1 MTKIFIGTPCY
12 GGMIAADYFKS
23 CMRLVALAAT
33 KKIELQFATIG
44 NESLITRA
52 RNTLVQLFM
61 DGDYTHLLFID
72 ADLAF
77 DPQAVIRMLDFD
89 KDIISVPYPM
99 KTMSWDKI
107 WRRLKSKEG
116 AVNDA
121 NDLAKAGFTFP
132 VKVQDPNSIT
142 VEKGLMELTH
152 APTGCMLI
160 KRRVFKK
167 MIEEFPHLEIFQPTN
182 INGKEEKKD
191 NMYNLF
197 DTLHDPKTKRYF
209 GEDFGFCQRWSDI
222 GGKVYAYIDDYI
234 THVGEYSYCGKFKD
248 DLWQATR
255 PVKPVDD
262 TTKIK

>member
-89 KDIISVPYPM
+89 KEVVSGVYPRKTIDWRKVKKKIKDNPDISEDELLATSLQYNLNVKNPEYIEAKKGFIEV
-99 KTMSWDKI
+99 
-107 WRRLKSKEG
+107 L
-116 AVNDA
+116 DA
-121 NDLAKAGFTFP
+121 ATGF
-132 VKVQDPNSIT
+132 
-142 VEKGLMELTH
+142 
-152 APTGCMLI
+152 MLI
-160 KRRVFKK
+160 KRSVFEK
-167 MIEEFPHLEIFQPTN
+167 MAKEYTDLKFVPDQHLNQPHEKEFDFHNTSNWNYTF
-182 INGKEEKKD
+182 
-191 NMYNLF
+191 F
-197 DTLHDPKTKRYF
+197 DTMVEPKTKRYLS
-209 GEDFGFCQRWSDI
+209 EDYAFCRLWQNI
-222 GGKVYAYIDDYI
+222 GGEIYADILSGM
-234 THVGEYSYCGKFKD
+234 THYGNYSFRGNVATQFKG
-248 DLWQATR
+248 A
-255 PVKPVDD
+255 K
-262 TTKIK
+262 